1 MVRDGRKLDAAQQDE
16 IVRGIARELVND
28 APETW
33 DEIRPVHLGTVQ
45 ITSNSFEWKPINGEF
60 IRISTPPPVRGM
72 FEELR
77 DGMRQKGKGTWFTA
91 VLTIERSGKYSIE
104 YDYDNEPAFVP
115 QLTDGAYALDYD
127 YFRRDDEHTPD
138 WLRRKLEGNR
148 TNPKGVS

>member
-1 MVRDGRKLDAAQQDE
+1 MRDGRKLDPTQQDE
-16 IVRGIARELVND
+16 IVRNIAMELVD
-28 APETW
+28 AAPEGW
-33 DEIRPVHLGTVQ
+33 DEIRHISLGTVQ
-45 ITSNSFEWKPINGEF
+45 ITSNKFEWRKWDGEF
-60 IRISTPPPVRGM
+60 TTIFSPGTVGDL
-72 FEELR
+72 FAELR